1 VRWSISTKVFLGFAA
16 VIFAFGAVSL
26 YGIYRMDQLRD
37 NVELVRVE
45 VLPLTA
51 ELDVVIADLKTYE
64 EELGR
69 TRDRDLV
76 RLRSYFP
83 NFRPFDRLDDVG
95 TRIARIGQSAPISSE
110 VKERLMTQSAR
121 VSRLQDGSEFW
132 VRAKNRS
139 NKDKASTAGEQSKP
153 VSNQRSYERK
163 ARSYISALQR
173 EQFQMARLL
182 QEELA
187 SMVRHVRTELGFV
200 SREIR
205 RFRSQVDRAAGR
217 SESRALLV
225 ISVAT
230 AIALIIA
237 LTVMG
242 LVAYTLRPLRRLREG
257 VRRVAAG
264 DFAEVEVNTGDELG
278 ELATEFNRMSAS
290 LAERDRLL
298 TKQHY
303 KLLRSERLAT
313 VGKMSSHIAHEIR
326 NPLSSIG
333 LNTELLEEELSAA
346 SVTGNDSASE
356 SKALIT
362 AIRTEVDRLAGV
374 TEQYLRFARLP
385 KPEMEITD
393 VNSLVT
399 DLTSFMDQEFS
410 AQDIGVRIQLAETL
424 PDVRMDRDQMRQ
436 AILNLLRNAMEATE
450 VNGKVVIETGIQD
463 HMVFIQISDD
473 GPGIDAEK
481 IEKIFDPF
489 FTTKP
494 SGTGLGLPLVHHVI
508 RDHGGDIQV
517 ASTPP
522 NGAQF
527 TLLLPVE
534 DLQTKDVVKDKGA
547 L

>member
-313 VGKMSSHIAHEIR
+313 MKKMSSHIAHEIR

>member
-205 RFRSQVDRAAGR
+205 RFRSQVDRAAER

>member
-1 VRWSISTKVFLGFAA
+1 MRWSISTKVFLGFAA

>member
-95 TRIARIGQSAPISSE
+95 TRIARISQSAPISSE
-110 VKERLMTQSAR
+110 VKERLMAQSVR
-121 VSRLQDGSEFW
+121 VTRLQDGPEFW
-132 VRAKNRS
+132 LRATNRS
-139 NKDKASTAGEQSKP
+139 NKEKTSTAETQSKP
-153 VSNQRSYERK
+153 VTNQRHYELK

-173 EQFQMARLL
+173 EQFEQARLL

-187 SMVRHVRTELGFV
+187 SMVRHVRTELGYV

-230 AIALIIA
+230 GIALIIA
-237 LTVMG
+237 LMVMA

-346 SVTGNDSASE
+346 SEAGNDSQSE
-356 SKALIT
+356 SKALIA

-385 KPEMEITD
+385 KPEMESTD

-450 VNGKVVIETGIQD
+450 ADGTVGIETGLQD
-463 HMVFIQISDD
+463 NMVFIQISDD
-473 GPGIDAEK
+473 GPGIDAEN

-517 ASTPP
+517 ESTPP

-534 DLQTKDVVKDKGA
+534 DLQTKDVVNDKGTF
-547 L
+547 

>member
-1 VRWSISTKVFLGFAA
+1 MRWSISTKVFLGFAA

-95 TRIARIGQSAPISSE
+95 TRIARISQSAPISSE
-110 VKERLMTQSAR
+110 VKERLMAQSVR
-121 VSRLQDGSEFW
+121 VTRLQDGPEFW
-132 VRAKNRS
+132 LRATNRS
-139 NKDKASTAGEQSKP
+139 NKEKTSTAETQSKP
-153 VSNQRSYERK
+153 VTNQRHYELK

-173 EQFQMARLL
+173 EQFEQARLL

-187 SMVRHVRTELGFV
+187 SMVRHVRTELGYV

-230 AIALIIA
+230 GIALIIA
-237 LTVMG
+237 LMVMA

-346 SVTGNDSASE
+346 SEAGNDSQSE
-356 SKALIT
+356 SKALIA

-385 KPEMEITD
+385 KPEMESTD

-450 VNGKVVIETGIQD
+450 ADGTVGIETGLQD
-463 HMVFIQISDD
+463 NMVFIQISDD
-473 GPGIDAEK
+473 GPGIDAEN

-517 ASTPP
+517 ESTPP

-534 DLQTKDVVKDKGA
+534 DLQTKDVVNDKGTF
-547 L
+547 